1 MEGEWPMKKRFL
13 IAFVLIGVVC
23 ALCLAG
29 CQSASSVPPAGSTAE
44 AGLPDWADEDAVKAE
59 ALEVIEEFADGD
71 YDAVVARFDNP
82 EVKAADFE
90 RAAATI
96 EGVGDFRFYS
106 DVTFARYE
114 TESDG
119 TAAVVA
125 QTADYVNGKLMYS
138 VGIAESGKLTAFRV
152 Q

>member
-1 MEGEWPMKKRFL
+1 MKKRFL
-13 IAFVLIGVVC
+13 IASVLIGVVC
-23 ALCLAG
+23 ARCLAG

>member
-1 MEGEWPMKKRFL
+1 MKKRFL

>member
-1 MEGEWPMKKRFL
+1 M
-13 IAFVLIGVVC
+13 
-23 ALCLAG
+23 
-29 CQSASSVPPAGSTAE
+29 
-44 AGLPDWADEDAVKAE
+44 
-59 ALEVIEEFADGD
+59 
-71 YDAVVARFDNP
+71 ARFDNP

>member
-1 MEGEWPMKKRFL
+1 MKKRFL
-13 IAFVLIGVVC
+13 IASVLIGVVC

-71 YDAVVARFDNP
+71 YDAVVSRFDNP

>member
-1 MEGEWPMKKRFL
+1 MKKRFL
-13 IAFVLIGVVC
+13 IACVLIGALC
-23 ALCLAG
+23 ALCLGG
-29 CQSASSVPPAGSTAE
+29 CQTASSVPPAGSTAE
-44 AGLPDWADEDAVKAE
+44 AGLPEWADEETDKAE
-59 ALEVIEEFADGD
+59 ALEAIEEFADGD
-71 YDAVVARFDNP
+71 YEALAARFDNP
-82 EVKAADFE
+82 EVKASDFE

-96 EGVGDFRFYS
+96 EGVGDFRSYT

-125 QTADYVNGKLMYS
+125 QTANYVNGKLMYS

>member
-1 MEGEWPMKKRFL
+1 MKKRFL

-106 DVTFARYE
+106 DVTVARYE